1 MYMNVKELNEQQL
14 EQLKMKVFYDFDSA
28 DDFLLD
34 KLSEE
39 LSFEEYEMLQTADCW
54 TDIPNEI
61 IYKLYEDIS
70 FVEED
75 FGFIE
80 ETTQNTGY

>member
-1 MYMNVKELNEQQL
+1 MYMNVKELNEKQL
-14 EQLKMKVFYDFDSA
+14 EQLKMKVFYDFDGA

-34 KLSEE
+34 HLADE
-39 LSFEEYEMLQTADCW
+39 LYFEEYEILETADCW

-75 FGFIE
+75 FWKGDDE
-80 ETTQNTGY
+80 DEN